1 MAKTLFSLDIDG
13 TLDIGDPPG
22 PLTVAMVRRA
32 IERGCI
38 VGSCSDRPLSTQR
51 KLFADC
57 GIVVA
62 FAVSKHMLDE
72 VKSGFEAE
80 TYYHIGDREDLDK
93 RYALLAGFDFLWP
106 HESVDLHWFE
116 E

>member
-1 MAKTLFSLDIDG
+1 MNKPLFSLDIDG

-22 PLTVAMVRRA
+22 PLQIIRVKRA

-51 KLFADC
+51 RLFAEH
-57 GIVVA
+57 GITVE

-72 VKSGFEAE
+72 VKARFSAH
-80 TYYHIGDREDLDK
+80 TYYHVGDREDLDK
-93 RYALLAGFDFLWP
+93 RYALLAGFEFLWP
-106 HESVDLHWFE
+106 HESTELDWFD
-116 E
+116 